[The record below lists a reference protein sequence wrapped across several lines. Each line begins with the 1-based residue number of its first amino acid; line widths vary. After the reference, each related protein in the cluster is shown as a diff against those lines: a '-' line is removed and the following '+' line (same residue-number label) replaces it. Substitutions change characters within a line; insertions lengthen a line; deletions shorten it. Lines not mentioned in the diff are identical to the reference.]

1 MIENIHSKQFVII
14 YQHKIKCSGQVQ
26 MMYMKIYAEGFQNIT
41 NYITEIKMQSRLF
54 TAKY

>member
-14 YQHKIKCSGQVQ
+14 YQSKIQCSGQVQ
-26 MMYMKIYAEGFQNIT
+26 MMYVKAESFQNIT
-41 NYITEIKMQSRLF
+41 NYITERKMLSRFF

>member
-26 MMYMKIYAEGFQNIT
+26 MTYMKIYAEGFQNIT